1 MTTALIGAGAT
12 VDAPDAQGRTPL
24 HSASWFGIE
33 PVAPVLLF
41 AGADL
46 WAKDEAGR
54 TPLEYALDTGKMLEE
69 AEAERQ
75 RLLEE
80 TDELGG

>member
-1 MTTALIGAGAT
+1 MTTALIEAGAT
-12 VDAPDAQGRTPL
+12 VDAPDAQGQTPL
-24 HSASWFGIE
+24 HLASWFGIE
-33 PVAPVLLF
+33 PVAPVLLL

-46 WAKDEAGR
+46 WAKDGTGR

-75 RLLEE
+75 CLLEE
-80 TDELGG
+80 VDEVRG